1 MVDQQLPQIAVRS
14 NRIQTIVNCGI
25 PDKVPFIPTINN
37 FYAIGYGIT
46 IQDAMTDNKC
56 LIPALDQY
64 LKQYYPDLVYAPT
77 FFPIKPMEFAQYTNA
92 RWPGAY
98 HNLPENTPYQYLD
111 KEFLGD
117 DEYDE
122 YLKDPTAFLMK
133 KMLSKRYK
141 AFAGLEFLSIPAIC
155 GQAIYTLAPLAMPPV
170 RMALENM
177 IKTGELVMESLQD
190 LATVTLHIINKGFP
204 IFGGA
209 VASNP
214 FDDFADNIRGLLATT
229 TDLLTE
235 PELVKEAVDRW
246 AEVSIP
252 AAIANAKMQHSTSL
266 FIPLHCGMDNFM
278 SPANYDKYYW
288 PPLKKLILSCVEA
301 DITPIIVCEGKYDT
315 RFETLSDVPKGK
327 VMYMFEDV
335 DLKRAK
341 EILGG
346 IACIGGGMETQLLM
360 KGSSKEKVEDAVKR
374 TLELCAPG
382 GGFFLTNTLAL
393 DNVEHEYLQTCVE
406 TLDKYGVY

>member
-1 MVDQQLPQIAVRS
+1 
-14 NRIQTIVNCGI
+14 
-25 PDKVPFIPTINN
+25 
-37 FYAIGYGIT
+37 
-46 IQDAMTDNKC
+46 MTDNKY

-117 DEYDE
+117 DEYNE

-190 LATVTLHIINKGFP
+190 LATVNLHIINKGFP

-252 AAIANAKMQHSTSL
+252 AAIANAKMQHSTNL

-315 RFETLSDVPKGK
+315 RLETLSDVPKGK